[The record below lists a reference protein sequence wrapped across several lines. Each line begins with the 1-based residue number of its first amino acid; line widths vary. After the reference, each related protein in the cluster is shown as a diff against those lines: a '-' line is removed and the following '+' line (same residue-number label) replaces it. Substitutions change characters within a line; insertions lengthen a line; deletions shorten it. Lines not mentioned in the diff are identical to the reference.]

1 MNKSAREMFEDLG
14 YEREE
19 TLNQII
25 YDNKRQFIEFNKNS
39 FIVLM
44 NGKFPYQGFVF
55 NNNKII
61 KAINQ
66 QCKELGWLNEL

>member
-1 MNKSAREMFEDLG
+1 MKSAKEMFEELG
-14 YEREE
+14 YDRTE

-25 YDNKRQFIEFNKNS
+25 YDNKRQFIDFNKSS
-39 FIVLM
+39 FIVFM
-44 NGKFPYQGFVF
+44 NGNFPYQGFSF

-66 QCKELGWLNEL
+66 QCKELGWLDE